1 LIGFVD
7 SVYKQERDFHTCS
20 FHFVPHL
27 EELFLEDC
35 SPGVK
40 SCAEQNCPILG
51 AGNFMVHF
59 SLFGLF
65 LGSACGTVV
74 VVFELAMRRGY
85 TNITQ

>member
-1 LIGFVD
+1 
-7 SVYKQERDFHTCS
+7 
-20 FHFVPHL
+20 L

-40 SCAEQNCPILG
+40 SCAEQTVQFLG
-51 AGNFMVHF
+51 GGNFMVQF
-59 SLFGLF
+59 FLFGML

-74 VVFELAMRRGY
+74 AVFELAIRRGY